1 MPSYFFQSE
10 FFNNSWIR
18 QVWLKVMMITNHLFS
33 NVLISNNNKIKIN
46 QKTKSNSFEGVGF
59 SINIWNLKG
68 IKINKLIN
76 YFILNVWERK
86 SGKVVG
92 M

>member
-1 MPSYFFQSE
+1 MPSDFFQSE
-10 FFNNSWIR
+10 FFNNSWHR

-33 NVLISNNNKIKIN
+33 NVLISNNNKIN

-76 YFILNVWERK
+76 YFILNVWEIK